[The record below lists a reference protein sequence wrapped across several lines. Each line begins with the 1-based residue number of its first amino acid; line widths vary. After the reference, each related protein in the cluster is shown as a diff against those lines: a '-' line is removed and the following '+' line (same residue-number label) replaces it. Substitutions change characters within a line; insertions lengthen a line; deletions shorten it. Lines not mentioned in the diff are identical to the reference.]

1 MVYNKLLYHKEMAQG
16 VAVGLQ
22 KLGRHM
28 VGRRFDL
35 GLYFALTF
43 GMAVV
48 IAGIGANYL
57 WRQDRV
63 ERERAAEIDRVR
75 IESLAEAMRDAAKAG
90 PHESALAAWNPQG
103 AVAAIRGRFV
113 WTNAGGGKILWQS
126 GLSPEV
132 AERVAHTSRWNEWTT
147 DGRNRA
153 SRGMMLFGDP
163 PRHVLWARSGNDL
176 FGAEFEGYPLR
187 REPPPRLWVAGI
199 CIFAILLLIL
209 AAAGLRLVD
218 AARKAREEDLVKTRF
233 LDNVSHELKT
243 PCASIEIWADLLIR
257 GKLDDKPDKFRRALE
272 TIVRENARMTRLVEQ
287 LLDYAHLQKGTR
299 RINAEETDV
308 ARLASDTVEE
318 MRGDFEAHG
327 ISFANRAGGPCV
339 AVTDADA
346 VKQILVNMLTNAR
359 KYAADDGP
367 VEVEL
372 LARDGKFVLRVSDR
386 GPGMSPD
393 AMSRAFE
400 RFYREHDELTATVGG
415 LGLGLS
421 ISRELARMLGG
432 DMTVRAREGGGCVF
446 EAYLAPQPSQMFH
459 RN

>member
-1 MVYNKLLYHKEMAQG
+1 
-16 VAVGLQ
+16 
-22 KLGRHM
+22 M
-28 VGRRFDL
+28 VGRRHDL
-35 GLYFALTF
+35 GVYFALTCA
-43 GMAVV
+43 MAVL
-48 IAGIGANYL
+48 IAGIGAHYL
-57 WRQDRV
+57 WRQDRI

-90 PHESALAAWNPQG
+90 PPESALAAWNPQE

-132 AERVAHTSRWNEWTT
+132 AERVAHMSRWNEWTT

-153 SRGMMLFGDP
+153 SRGMMPFGDP

-176 FGAEFEGYPLR
+176 FGAEFDGYPLR

-243 PCASIEIWADLLIR
+243 PCASIEIWADLLLS
-257 GKLDDKPDKFRRALE
+257 GKLDDKPDKRRKAVD
-272 TIVRENARMTRLVEQ
+272 TIVRENARMTRLVVQ

-299 RINAEETDV
+299 KVNAEEADV
-308 ARLASDTVEE
+308 SKLAFDTVEE
-318 MRGDFEAHG
+318 LRGDFDEHG
-327 ISFANRAGGPCV
+327 ISFSNSTGGPCIV
-339 AVTDADA
+339 TTDADA

-359 KYAADDGP
+359 KYAADGGP

-372 LARDGKFVLRVSDR
+372 LSRDGKYVLRVSDR
-386 GPGMSPD
+386 GPGMSPE

-400 RFYREHDELTATVGG
+400 RFYREHDEMTATVGG

-432 DMTVRAREGGGCVF
+432 DMSVRARPGGGCVF
-446 EAYLAPQPSQMFH
+446 EASFSNIGIQG
-459 RN
+459 